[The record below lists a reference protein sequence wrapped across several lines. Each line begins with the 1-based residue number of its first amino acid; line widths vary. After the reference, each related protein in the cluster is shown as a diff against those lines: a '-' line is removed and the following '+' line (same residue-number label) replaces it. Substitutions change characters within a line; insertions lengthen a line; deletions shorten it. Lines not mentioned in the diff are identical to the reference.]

1 MFGFFAEAQAEKI
14 RIDDEELVHARWF
27 HRDELIEEAR
37 QYAEKPHSVSIAR
50 RLIAEWALG
59 HEP

>member
-1 MFGFFAEAQAEKI
+1 MFGFFAEAQSETIK
-14 RIDDEELVHARWF
+14 IDDDELDHARWF

-50 RLIAEWALG
+50 RLMSEWALG
-59 HEP
+59 NEP